1 MERPRRHS
9 GLGGDC
15 VSGDAFDPQRT
26 SEPCCRAAECG
37 TGCCLLAV
45 TKALFDDHPNTVP
58 NLQTSATLQRSAILC
73 DRTHG
78 TETRGVPHTH
88 ARQMPEQRDGE
99 SCEQLRSLTPPAK
112 LTRES
117 TWPDILCGELTVI
130 CSAKESDGPAP
141 AHLAGFVHGDAV
153 GIEVRTRL
161 RTTSRPSHHRVLLTQ
176 FLDRGVPVSPQRRGP
191 GRTVCAQLARRHCG
205 RQPDPYDSLVCRP
218 NQRFTHAQALRTV
231 GGSRNC
237 LGSHHLHQP

>member
-141 AHLAGFVHGDAV
+141 ALPGPVSSTVMLWGSKSGRGSVLRLVRLTIGFCS
-153 GIEVRTRL
+153 L
-161 RTTSRPSHHRVLLTQ
+161 Q

-191 GRTVCAQLARRHCG
+191 GRDRLRAVG
-205 RQPDPYDSLVCRP
+205 SS
-218 NQRFTHAQALRTV
+218 ALRPST
-231 GGSRNC
+231 
-237 LGSHHLHQP
+237 